1 MMEDKDLRDV
11 FAATALQGLLAND
24 NGLSASYSQNH
35 ILIATRAYK
44 LADAMLQARTWG
56 EHETN
61 A

>member
-1 MMEDKDLRDV
+1 MEDKDLRDV
-11 FAATALQGLLAND
+11 FAATALSGLLAND
-24 NGLSASYSQNH
+24 KGLTASNPSNH

-56 EHETN
+56 EHETT